1 MNSIC
6 IFPDPD
12 ALADA
17 IALRFRKE
25 SKQAARENRLYSI
38 VLSGGNT
45 ADKVYRRFGLSKF
58 GNEIPWESVHV
69 FWTDERCVSPESVE
83 SNFRTAQ
90 QAFLKTVVIPDENI
104 HRIKGEE
111 DPVKEAD
118 RYAFEIQNHQ
128 ILKKNSTYC
137 FDWVLMGLGLDGH
150 TASIF
155 SGKENFLSTP
165 KLCGVSQHPQTSQNR
180 ITLTAS
186 ALQNAACITYHVF
199 GSDKAGIV
207 SELVSKSPESKKFPV
222 AYIPEEWNL
231 DQAAASNLKN
241 P

>member
-1 MNSIC
+1 MSSLC

-69 FWTDERCVSPESVE
+69 FWTDERCVSPES
-83 SNFRTAQ
+83 
-90 QAFLKTVVIPDENI
+90 
-104 HRIKGEE
+104 
-111 DPVKEAD
+111 
-118 RYAFEIQNHQ
+118 
-128 ILKKNSTYC
+128 
-137 FDWVLMGLGLDGH
+137 
-150 TASIF
+150 
-155 SGKENFLSTP
+155 
-165 KLCGVSQHPQTSQNR
+165 
-180 ITLTAS
+180 
-186 ALQNAACITYHVF
+186 
-199 GSDKAGIV
+199 
-207 SELVSKSPESKKFPV
+207 KKFPV
-222 AYIPEEWNL
+222 AYIPGEWYL

-241 P
+241 S